1 MDESPSGFFLFSSA
15 TPISLLCPL
24 NLLYRV
30 SMKVDQ
36 VNQGVRIAS
45 PVANLYDRFSASVKT
60 YADRPALK
68 ADGAKGETYTYA
80 EANRLIAM
88 GGVILSAIDE
98 PLIGLVGEN
107 KPEWPMAYLAILA
120 AGKTVVPIDPNLKPA
135 EITKIIDHSG
145 LTTVIASEKSLS
157 SLSGT
162 STPLTIL
169 HLDSDSPK
177 YWLNQPVNTV
187 EKKPALVNET
197 AVIIY
202 TSGTTGDPKAVE
214 LTHRNLIANLTG
226 IEDALHFGPSD
237 VFLSILP
244 LHHTFE
250 ASCGFL
256 TPLMNGCCIVY
267 ARSLKSRD
275 ILDDIL
281 ANAVTIMC
289 GVPLVYEKMY
299 HAIRREIA
307 KASIFKRTLF
317 WSLFG
322 LSRASRLLNIKA
334 GVSLF
339 RGFREKAGLASIRMF
354 VSGGAPLPRTV
365 SRFFNLVGF
374 DFMQGYG
381 LTECSPVVSVNR
393 PDDNRFGSVGPPLCN
408 VEVRINS
415 PNADG
420 IGEICVRAEST
431 TPGYRGNPE
440 RTAELLRDGWLYTGD
455 LGHISHG
462 HLWITGRAKNVII
475 SSAGKNIYP
484 EELEDHLLQSPYIME
499 TVVVGRR
506 QPNGGE
512 TVWAVVVPD
521 LERCQLDHRIDPVK
535 PDIEQVRTVL
545 AREVAHVNA
554 HMAEYKRISGFD
566 ISLVELEKTSTKKIN
581 RQLYTSGSPSSNPP
595 T

>member
-1 MDESPSGFFLFSSA
+1 
-15 TPISLLCPL
+15 
-24 NLLYRV
+24 
-30 SMKVDQ
+30 MKVDQ
-36 VNQGVRIAS
+36 VNHTTRTAS
-45 PVANLYDRFSASVKT
+45 PVVNLYDRFTASAKKF
-60 YADRPALK
+60 ADSPALK
-68 ADGAKGETYTYA
+68 ADGGRGKTYTYA
-80 EANRLIAM
+80 ETNHLIAL
-88 GGVILSAIDE
+88 GGAILAASDQ
-98 PLIGLVGEN
+98 PLIGLIGEN
-107 KPEWPMAYLAILA
+107 KPEWPLAYLAILA

-135 EITKIIDHSG
+135 EIAKIIGHSG
-145 LTTVIASEKSLS
+145 LTTIIAAEKTLP
-157 SLSGT
+157 LLLQLT
-162 STPLTIL
+162 SQMTIL
-169 HLDSDSPK
+169 HLDSDSPSF
-177 YWLNQPVNTV
+177 WLQPSANNPLNS
-187 EKKPALVNET
+187 KAPVNET

-214 LTHRNLIANLTG
+214 LTHRNLFANLTG
-226 IEDALHFGPSD
+226 IEDALQFGPSD

-275 ILDDIL
+275 ILDDIS

-299 HAIRREIA
+299 HSIRREIA
-307 KASIFKRTLF
+307 KASLLKRALF
-317 WSLFG
+317 WSNFG
-322 LSRASRLLNIKA
+322 LSRAFRLLNIKA

-354 VSGGAPLPRTV
+354 VSGGAPLPKTV

-381 LTECSPVVSVNR
+381 LTECAPVVSVNR

-408 VEVRINS
+408 VELRINS

-440 RTAELLRDGWLYTGD
+440 RTAELLRDGWLHTGD

-475 SSAGKNIYP
+475 SAAGKNVYP
-484 EELEDHLLQSPYIME
+484 EEIEDHLLQSPYIME
-499 TVVVGRR
+499 AVGVGRR

-512 TVWAVVVPD
+512 TVWAVLVPD
-521 LERCQLDHRIDPVK
+521 LERLQIDHRIDPIK
-535 PDIEQVRTVL
+535 PDMELVRTVL
-545 AREVAHVNA
+545 AKEIAHVNS
-554 HMAEYKRISGFD
+554 HMAEYKRISGYD
-566 ISLVELEKTSTKKIN
+566 ISLAELEKTSTKKIK
-581 RQLYTSGSPSSNPP
+581 RQLYASGSPSSNSPA
-595 T
+595 

>member
-1 MDESPSGFFLFSSA
+1 
-15 TPISLLCPL
+15 
-24 NLLYRV
+24 
-30 SMKVDQ
+30 MKVDQ
-36 VNQGVRIAS
+36 ANQTARTAAPVVN
-45 PVANLYDRFSASVKT
+45 LHDRFAASAKKF
-60 YADRPALK
+60 ADSPALK
-68 ADGAKGETYTYA
+68 ADGGRGKTYSYA
-80 EANRLIAM
+80 ETDRLVTL
-88 GGVILSAIDE
+88 GGAVLSSIE
-98 PLIGLVGEN
+98 GPLIGLIGEN
-107 KPEWPMAYLAILA
+107 KPEWPIAYLAVLA

-135 EITKIIDHSG
+135 EIANIVSHSG
-145 LTTVIASEKSLS
+145 LTTIIASEKSLP
-157 SLSGT
+157 LLPQLT
-162 STPLTIL
+162 SQLTIL
-169 HLDSDSPK
+169 HLDSDSPNF
-177 YWLNQPVNTV
+177 WLNQPSNTV
-187 EKKPALVNET
+187 EKKPTPVNDT

-275 ILDDIL
+275 ILDDIS

-307 KASIFKRTLF
+307 KASLFKRALF
-317 WSLFG
+317 WSIFG
-322 LSRASRLLNIKA
+322 LSRAFRLLNIKA
-334 GVSLF
+334 GVSFF
-339 RGFREKAGLASIRMF
+339 RGFRERAGLASIRMF

-408 VEVRINS
+408 VELKINS
-415 PNADG
+415 PNSDG

-440 RTAELLRDGWLYTGD
+440 RTAELLRDGWLHTGD

-475 SSAGKNIYP
+475 SAAGKNIYP
-484 EELEDHLLQSPYIME
+484 EEIEDHLLQSPYIME
-499 TVVVGRR
+499 AVVVGRR

-512 TVWAVVVPD
+512 TVWAVLVPD
-521 LERCQLDHRIDPVK
+521 LERFQIDYTIDPAT
-535 PDIEQVRTVL
+535 PDIERLRAVL
-545 AREVAHVNA
+545 TKEVAHVNA

-566 ISLVELEKTSTKKIN
+566 ISLVELEKTSTKKIK
-581 RQLYTSGSPSSNPP
+581 RQLYLSGSNPP
-595 T
+595 A